1 MTPQEIELMHE
12 VNIYGKRGI
21 TLVRGEGARVWD
33 DTGKEYID
41 CVAGHGVVNIG
52 HANPVV
58 VKAIHKQ
65 ARQLITCPESFS
77 NATRAT
83 LLQKLNAITP
93 PQLSRFFLCNSGA
106 EAVEAAIKFA
116 RVYTGKTEI
125 LCAMRGFHG
134 RTMGALSATF
144 NKKYPQPFEPL
155 VPGFVH
161 APFNNVEKFAEK
173 MTGNTAAVL
182 LEIVQGE
189 GGVNIGRRE
198 FFEQVGQLCR
208 ERNILLIIDEVQ
220 TGFCRTGK
228 MFAFEHFELQPDMV
242 CMAKAMAGG
251 MPIGAVACRADLEIG
266 VGKHGTTFGGNPLA
280 AAAAIAAIDF
290 MLDNELAKQ
299 AAAKG
304 AFLAEKLR
312 NIDSPK
318 IREVRH
324 LGLMVG
330 IELKEKVYPYLEKLA
345 EQGVLALPAGATV
358 LRLLPP
364 LVVENNDFIE
374 IVQQI
379 YGILGR

>member
-1 MTPQEIELMHE
+1 MTPQEIELKHE
-12 VNIYGKRGI
+12 VKIYGKRGI

-52 HANPVV
+52 HANPAV
-58 VKAIHKQ
+58 VKAIHEQ
-65 ARQLITCPESFS
+65 AQQLITCPESFS
-77 NATRAT
+77 NPTRAT

-93 PQLSRFFLCNSGA
+93 PHLSRFFLCNSGA

-116 RVYTGKTEI
+116 RVSTGKTEI

-144 NKKYPQPFEPL
+144 NKKYRQPFEPL
-155 VPGFVH
+155 VPGFIH
-161 APFNNVEKFAEK
+161 APFNNAGKFAEK
-173 MTGNTAAVL
+173 MTDNTAAVL

-198 FFEQVGQLCR
+198 FFEQVQQLCR
-208 ERNILLIIDEVQ
+208 DRNTLLIIDEVQ

-228 MFAFEHFELQPDMV
+228 MFAFEHFDLQPDMV

-251 MPIGAVACRADLEIG
+251 VPIGAVACRADPDIG

-290 MLDNELAKQ
+290 MLENDLAVQ
-299 AAAKG
+299 AAEKG
-304 AFLAEKLR
+304 AFLAEELR
-312 NIDSPK
+312 NINSPK

-330 IELKEKVYPYLEKLA
+330 IELKEKVYPCLEKLA

-364 LVVENNDFIE
+364 LVVKHDE
-374 IVQQI
+374 II
-379 YGILGR
+379 KILKITTELL